1 MTSLRVVKFG
11 YNNLNGNLPNDFFNQ
26 LPQLENFILKNN
38 QFEGSIPQSIG
49 NCTSLIYINLASNFL
64 TGTIPEEIGYLDK
77 LELLIL
83 YNNRLSGSIPSKI
96 FNMSSL
102 TSLGV
107 DQNSLSGTIPSN
119 TGYSLPS
126 LQYLFLN
133 DNNFVGNIPN
143 NIFNCSNLIQFQLNG
158 NAFTG
163 TLPNTAFGDLGLLKS
178 FLIDDNNL
186 TIEDSHQFF
195 TSLTNCR
202 YLKYLDLSGNHIPN
216 LPKSIGNITSEYIRA
231 QSCGIGGYIPL
242 EVGNMSNLLQFSL
255 SGNNITGPIPP
266 TFKRLQK
273 LQVLNLSNNGLQ
285 GSFIE
290 ELCEMKSL
298 GELYLQNNKLS
309 GVLPTCLGNMISL
322 IRIHVGSNSLNS
334 RIPLSLW
341 RLRDILEI
349 NFSSNSLI
357 GILPPEIGNL
367 RAIVLLDLSRNQ
379 ISSNIPTTINSLLT
393 LQNLSLADNKL
404 NGSVPKSL
412 GEMVSLI
419 SLDLSQNMLTGVIP
433 KSLESLL
440 YLQNIN
446 FSYNRLQGEIPDGGR
461 FKNFTAQSFMHND
474 ALCGDPR
481 LQVPTCGKQVKKW
494 SMEKKLILKCILPI
508 VVSVVLIVACII
520 LLKHN
525 KRRKN
530 KNNVGRGLSTLGAPR
545 RISYYEIVQATNGFN
560 ESNFLGRGGF
570 GSVYQGKLLDG
581 EMIAVKVID
590 LQSEAKSKSF
600 DAECNAMRNLRHR
613 NLVKIISSCSNLDFK
628 SLVMEFMSNGSV
640 DKWLY
645 SNNYCLNFL
654 QRLNIM
660 IDVAYALEYL
670 HHGSSMPVVH
680 CDLKPSNVLLDE
692 NMVAHVSDFGI
703 AKLMDEGQ
711 SQTLTQTLATVGY
724 IAPEYGSKGIVSVKG
739 DVYSYGIMLMEIF
752 TRKKPTDDMFV
763 AELSLKTWISRSLP
777 NSIMEVMDSNLV
789 QITGDQ
795 IDYILTHMSSIFSLA
810 LSCCEDSLEARINMA
825 DVIATLI
832 KINTLVVGAN
842 TV

>member
-1 MTSLRVVKFG
+1 
-11 YNNLNGNLPNDFFNQ
+11 
-26 LPQLENFILKNN
+26 
-38 QFEGSIPQSIG
+38 
-49 NCTSLIYINLASNFL
+49 
-64 TGTIPEEIGYLDK
+64 
-77 LELLIL
+77 
-83 YNNRLSGSIPSKI
+83 
-96 FNMSSL
+96 MSSL
-102 TSLGV
+102 TYLYP
-107 DQNSLSGTIPSN
+107 DQNHLSGIIPSN
-119 TGYSLPS
+119 TGYSLPN

-163 TLPNTAFGDLGLLKS
+163 TLPNTAFGDLGLLES

-298 GELYLQNNKLS
+298 GELYQQNNKLS

-404 NGSVPKSL
+404 NGSIPKSL

-419 SLDLSQNMLTGVIP
+419 SLDLSENMLTGVIP

-508 VVSVVLIVACII
+508 VVSAILVVACII

-530 KNNVGRGLSTLGAPR
+530 ENTLERGLSTLGAPR
-545 RISYYEIVQATNGFN
+545 RISYYELLQATNGLN

-600 DAECNAMRNLRHR
+600 DVECNAMRNLRHR

-660 IDVAYALEYL
+660 IDVASALEYL
-670 HHGSSMPVVH
+670 HHGSSIPVVH
-680 CDLKPSNVLLDE
+680 CDLKPSNVLLDK

-711 SQTLTQTLATVGY
+711 SQTHTQTLATIGY
-724 IAPEYGSKGIVSVKG
+724 LAPEYGSRGIVSVKG

-752 TRKKPTDDMFV
+752 TRRKPTDDMFV
-763 AELSLKTWISRSLP
+763 AELSLKTWISQSLP

-795 IDYILTHMSSIFSLA
+795 IDDLSTHISSIFSLA
-810 LSCCEDSLEARINMA
+810 LSCCEDSPKARINMA